1 MWYNNNMKKYS
12 GLGHE
17 NLEFDQA
24 MLIVKENIHKL
35 DEYVLDILFDILMEE
50 EENDCITAI
59 YNRS

>member
-1 MWYNNNMKKYS
+1 MKKYS

-24 MLIVKENIHKL
+24 MLIVKENINKL

-59 YNRS
+59 HNRS